1 METSIIVSVLLVLS
15 TSALL
20 IVTGLKKQPGI
31 GVIGAV
37 VIIILATWLRG
48 RSLAWIGL
56 SAPVNWLV
64 TILVALVAGVLIQ
77 VISVIFVEPL
87 SEKITQTAH
96 DFSVLKNVKGNWKA
110 LLQWLLM
117 VWVFAALLEEC
128 VYRGFLMTE
137 ITWLVGIGTF
147 ATVFNVIFTSLVF
160 GFSHGYQ
167 GKSGIL
173 STTLVG
179 SLLAILFIWSG
190 YNLWLPIFTHGFID
204 TVGIILIA
212 FDGDKKIRN
221 FLWKDQKSS

>member
-1 METSIIVSVLLVLS
+1 MEASIIVSVLLVLS

-20 IVTGLKKQPGI
+20 IITGLKKQPGI

-37 VIIILATWLRG
+37 VIIILAIWLRG
-48 RSLAWIGL
+48 RNLASIGL
-56 SAPVNWLV
+56 TPPENWLS
-64 TILVALVAGVLIQ
+64 TILLALVLGILIQ
-77 VISVIFVEPL
+77 LISVAIVEPL
-87 SEKITQTAH
+87 SEKVTQATH
-96 DFSVLKNVKGNWKA
+96 DFSVLQNVKGNWKA

-117 VWVFAALLEEC
+117 VWIFAALLEEC

-137 ITWLVGIGTF
+137 ISWLVGTGTLP
-147 ATVFNVIFTSLVF
+147 AIFNVIFTSLVF